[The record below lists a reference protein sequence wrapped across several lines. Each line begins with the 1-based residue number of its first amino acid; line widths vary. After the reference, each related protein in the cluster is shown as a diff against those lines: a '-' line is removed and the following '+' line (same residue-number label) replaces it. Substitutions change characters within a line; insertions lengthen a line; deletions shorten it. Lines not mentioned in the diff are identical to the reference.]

1 MDSKEIR
8 RLLKSFGGMDQVTEI
23 RWFHGYRKK
32 NNGET
37 EDITVKILDMG
48 PDDPNVR
55 YTCIATSES
64 GITATGNECST
75 LEETIAVVHWNYFD

>member
-48 PDDPNVR
+48 AR
-55 YTCIATSES
+55 
-64 GITATGNECST
+64 
-75 LEETIAVVHWNYFD
+75 